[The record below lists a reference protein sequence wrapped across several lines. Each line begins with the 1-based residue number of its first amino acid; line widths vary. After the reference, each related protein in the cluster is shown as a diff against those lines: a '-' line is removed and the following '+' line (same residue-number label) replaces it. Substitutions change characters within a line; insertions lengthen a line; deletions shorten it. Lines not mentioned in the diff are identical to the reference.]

1 MDVHPRLR
9 HGRMNKAPPTAPR
22 AHILVKRL
30 MQETLRSDM
39 KETLIW
45 ATAWRNTHNPLN
57 FHNHHCAGAARN
69 NRVKCQAT
77 QRHGSFN
84 IRNPSPSRDLHP
96 RTTASRNTHNPLNF
110 HNHHCAGA
118 ARSNRVKCQATQR
131 HGSINIRKP
140 SPNHV
145 LHPRT
150 LNTFTTNTLKGAK
163 SRGRRKELSAF

>member
-84 IRNPSPSRDLHP
+84 IRNPSPSRDLD
-96 RTTASRNTHNPLNF
+96 ASASH
-110 HNHHCAGA
+110 A
-118 ARSNRVKCQATQR
+118 
-131 HGSINIRKP
+131 
-140 SPNHV
+140 
-145 LHPRT
+145 
-150 LNTFTTNTLKGAK
+150 FTTNTHKDARP
-163 SRGRRKELSAF
+163 RGRRIICSRFEHLCRPDTSEDRTQRMKGQTECCFSCGWVCFLSASATK